1 MDNQGALT
9 PLGAGDD
16 VGDGL
21 PQRPTGSSL
30 GHIEA
35 RFLLPGTKDKM
46 SDLPEA
52 IRLAAC
58 FIPLRETEVRAGS

>member
-1 MDNQGALT
+1 MG
-9 PLGAGDD
+9 G
-16 VGDGL
+16 GL

-35 RFLLPGTKDKM
+35 RLLLPGTKDKM
-46 SDLPEA
+46 SDLPEG

-58 FIPLRETEVRAGS
+58 FIPLRETEAHAGF